1 MATYNHTKIL
11 LGMEDLNI
19 HLEQNDFEEE
29 CYFSVHQFKSSTKKM
44 LSVSKAFKKVLTVTG
59 TLKNPPKMCPHCRSS
74 NNGAE
79 DMIDYGSYRTVIL
92 IGQYNLQPAYLKL
105 TKQRYLCK
113 HCQKTT
119 VSQTNLTKQHCTISS
134 PLKVMILQELGK
146 TKPIKDIAETWNV
159 SSHTVLRQLKAY
171 SYQYNTKP
179 TSLPKHIAIDEFK
192 SVKNVKAA
200 MSCILMDNHKHIV
213 VDVLENRTQAF
224 LYDYFMRF
232 SRAERLKVKT
242 ITMDMNG
249 AFKDFLPSIF
259 PNAIVVI
266 DRFHIVQLVTRALN
280 QHRIEVMNR
289 IKSKNKP
296 DANKFKRYWKLL
308 LKDWNEL
315 AFEEYKKYSL
325 FKQAIH
331 ERGIVDYLLSKD
343 STLSLSY
350 RLIHEVMDAIK
361 EHSYDQFIHVLEESK
376 KYRLPRK
383 IRTAFN
389 TLYHYRHNIQNSLTY
404 TLSNGCVEG
413 TNNKIK
419 VIKRISYG
427 YRNFYHLR
435 SRIILSTAHNKVKNE
450 AYRPLLFTEEDAI
463 KKYEEEYQKQL
474 EMQNKIA

>member
-1 MATYNHTKIL
+1 
-11 LGMEDLNI
+11 
-19 HLEQNDFEEE
+19 
-29 CYFSVHQFKSSTKKM
+29 
-44 LSVSKAFKKVLTVTG
+44 
-59 TLKNPPKMCPHCRSS
+59 
-74 NNGAE
+74 
-79 DMIDYGSYRTVIL
+79 
-92 IGQYNLQPAYLKL
+92 
-105 TKQRYLCK
+105 
-113 HCQKTT
+113 
-119 VSQTNLTKQHCTISS
+119 
-134 PLKVMILQELGK
+134 
-146 TKPIKDIAETWNV
+146 
-159 SSHTVLRQLKAY
+159 
-171 SYQYNTKP
+171 
-179 TSLPKHIAIDEFK
+179 
-192 SVKNVKAA
+192 
-200 MSCILMDNHKHIV
+200 
-213 VDVLENRTQAF
+213 
-224 LYDYFMRF
+224 
-232 SRAERLKVKT
+232 
-242 ITMDMNG
+242 MDMNG

-308 LKDWNEL
+308 
-315 AFEEYKKYSL
+315 
-325 FKQAIH
+325 
-331 ERGIVDYLLSKD
+331 SKD
-343 STLSLSY
+343 STLNLCY

-389 TLYHYRHNIQNSLTY
+389 TLSHYRHNIQNSLTY

-435 SRIILSTAHNKVKNE
+435 SRILLSTAHHNVKNE